1 MNIHSQL
8 NLLGGRMTNHPDT
21 QNHDQ
26 LLSKIDQMLRACDLF
41 HWADDVDENNYW
53 IEQPRFVKG
62 QDLNIYQGPGFPW
75 AKEAHR
81 RPKAWVA
88 NIELKTS
95 QTRAPSELAQH
106 AVNYACELTKLGLPA
121 YESKFMGVAAYTV
134 GVGVQIVDPITW
146 DQCEIQGACIS
157 FINPSKDKHQVIQ
170 YGEAKNVVELAGLL
184 LNLIPDLRDGHYN
197 QPLPYTF
204 VDAVKKITFSTLTAL
219 EKEVLT
225 KLLYSSIDESSGQSE
240 AHSSDEWYYVLYPDY
255 DGSHNRTQRMQHV
268 HNSLR
273 GIVGGGWL
281 VKVIMSRG
289 VFKLKI
295 GEQLRGLS

>member
-1 MNIHSQL
+1 
-8 NLLGGRMTNHPDT
+8 MTNHPDT

-134 GVGVQIVDPITW
+134 GIGVQIVDPIRW
-146 DQCEIQGACIS
+146 DQCQIKGACIS
-157 FINPSKDKHQVIQ
+157 FINPSKDKHQVIP
-170 YGEAKNVVELAGLL
+170 YGEAQSVGELAGLL
-184 LNLIPDLRDGHYN
+184 YNLIPDLRDGHYN
-197 QPLPYTF
+197 QPHPYTLA
-204 VDAVKKITFSTLTAL
+204 DAVKKLAFSELTSFQ
-219 EKEVLT
+219 KDVLT
-225 KLLYSSIDESSGQSE
+225 KLLYSSIDEGSGQSE
-240 AHSSDEWYYVLYPDY
+240 THSSDEWYYILYPDY
-255 DGSHNRTQRMQHV
+255 DGSYTRVQRIQHV
-268 HNSLR
+268 YKAVSTLVEHK
-273 GIVGGGWL
+273 WL
-281 VKVIMSRG
+281 VRVEMSGRG